1 MEKRRLISL
10 RSVLLQ
16 YLVRTALAC
25 LLVAVGWLLVLLLWI
40 QNSGLFLPANQA
52 AQACQKAAQDILPGM
67 TAATFDETQLDSLC
81 RYALFAAPDSS
92 EVLATNMDA
101 GHLQRAMENRQGKTR
116 WHFGYTQY
124 YMTSKLQDG
133 TVCLL
138 QFDYAVPYADPAL
151 RGVLPDMQTVHCI
164 LGILLLVGAVV
175 WSTHRT
181 GRFLTRETEK
191 LTAAAQAVARKDLD
205 SAVFSGAK
213 VREYESALQALQTMG
228 DELTRSHQKQWDME
242 QRQREQIIQLSH
254 KLKTPLTIIE
264 GNAEL
269 KKSVRMMLDSRR
281 MTHSLLLVGEEG
293 LGTGF
298 AARCVAAD
306 YLYPNGGA
314 PAEALLRG
322 ECCRA
327 VAKAG
332 KRDSGQVETG
342 IVREAIS
349 VSGMGSGGRY
359 LVGQVTAMRS
369 EIFNTS
375 LSAEGRAVLLYHV
388 ERMNEESA
396 NALLKVMEEPPEGV
410 LFLLTADSLAGVLPT
425 IRSRCVSFAV
435 APVSPEQCARYCVA
449 QGVDKKTAALYSE
462 LFDGHIGTVLAAAR
476 DEARTAQVEKALQ
489 LAKAAADRD
498 SYAAACLL
506 AAYEKDKAGAAALLT
521 DFRAVAAAG
530 LRQSPHAPVQGIA
543 AQRALRLAEA
553 AIQRLGAQV
562 NPKIV
567 LSVFAAKLA

>member
-1 MEKRRLISL
+1 M
-10 RSVLLQ
+10 
-16 YLVRTALAC
+16 
-25 LLVAVGWLLVLLLWI
+25 
-40 QNSGLFLPANQA
+40 
-52 AQACQKAAQDILPGM
+52 M
-67 TAATFDETQLDSLC
+67 LD
-81 RYALFAAPDSS
+81 R
-92 EVLATNMDA
+92 M
-101 GHLQRAMENRQGKTR
+101 
-116 WHFGYTQY
+116 
-124 YMTSKLQDG
+124 
-133 TVCLL
+133 
-138 QFDYAVPYADPAL
+138 
-151 RGVLPDMQTVHCI
+151 
-164 LGILLLVGAVV
+164 
-175 WSTHRT
+175 
-181 GRFLTRETEK
+181 
-191 LTAAAQAVARKDLD
+191 
-205 SAVFSGAK
+205 
-213 VREYESALQALQTMG
+213 
-228 DELTRSHQKQWDME
+228 
-242 QRQREQIIQLSH
+242 
-254 KLKTPLTIIE
+254 E

-269 KKSVRMMLDSRR
+269 KSSVQLMLAAHRL
-281 MTHSLLLVGEEG
+281 THSVLLVGEEG
-293 LGTGF
+293 LGAGF
-298 AARCVAAD
+298 AARCIAAD
-306 YLYPNGGA
+306 YLYPAGGA

-327 VAKAG
+327 VG
-332 KRDSGQVETG
+332 KPGDRDSGHVETG

-349 VSGMGSGGRY
+349 VAGMGAGGKY
-359 LVGQVTAMRS
+359 LVSQVKAMRS

-388 ERMNEESA
+388 EKMNEESA

-435 APVSPEQCARYCVA
+435 APVSPEQCARYCAA

-462 LFDGHIGTVLAAAR
+462 LFDEHIGTVLAAAQ

-530 LRQSPHAPVQGIA
+530 LRHSPHAPVQGIA

-567 LSVFAAKLA
+567 LSVFAAKFRAL

>member
-1 MEKRRLISL
+1 M
-10 RSVLLQ
+10 
-16 YLVRTALAC
+16 
-25 LLVAVGWLLVLLLWI
+25 
-40 QNSGLFLPANQA
+40 
-52 AQACQKAAQDILPGM
+52 M
-67 TAATFDETQLDSLC
+67 LD
-81 RYALFAAPDSS
+81 R
-92 EVLATNMDA
+92 M
-101 GHLQRAMENRQGKTR
+101 
-116 WHFGYTQY
+116 
-124 YMTSKLQDG
+124 
-133 TVCLL
+133 
-138 QFDYAVPYADPAL
+138 
-151 RGVLPDMQTVHCI
+151 
-164 LGILLLVGAVV
+164 
-175 WSTHRT
+175 
-181 GRFLTRETEK
+181 
-191 LTAAAQAVARKDLD
+191 
-205 SAVFSGAK
+205 
-213 VREYESALQALQTMG
+213 
-228 DELTRSHQKQWDME
+228 
-242 QRQREQIIQLSH
+242 
-254 KLKTPLTIIE
+254 E

-269 KKSVRMMLDSRR
+269 KTSVRQMLASRR
-281 MTHSLLLVGEEG
+281 LTHSVLLVGEDG
-293 LGTGF
+293 LGAGF
-298 AARCVAAD
+298 AARCIAAD
-306 YLYPNGGA
+306 YLYPAGGA

-410 LFLLTADSLAGVLPT
+410 LFLLTADSLASVLPT

-489 LAKAAADRD
+489 LAKAAAAHD
-498 SYAAACLL
+498 SYAAAVLL
-506 AAYEKDKAGAAALLT
+506 AGYEKDKAGATALLA
-521 DFRAVAAAG
+521 DFRAAAAAG
-530 LRQSPHAPVQGIA
+530 VQGSKHSPVQGETA
-543 AQRALRLAEA
+543 RKALGLADT
-553 AIQRLGAQV
+553 AIWHLSTQV
-562 NPKIV
+562 NPKIT
-567 LSVFAAKLA
+567 LSVLAAKFRTL